1 MAKDYY
7 EILGVAKGASADEIK
22 KAFRKKAH
30 QYHPDK
36 DNGDEVK
43 FKEANEAY
51 QVLSNEQKRKQYDQF
66 GSTFDQGGT
75 PGGGAG
81 FDPRQAGF
89 SAQGGPASGW
99 GNTNGVNFDF
109 GDLGDIFGDFF
120 GGGRARAGVRQ
131 QKGMDIETEML
142 VTFEE
147 AAFGIE
153 KTVELHKTISCEQ
166 CSGSGAAKGSAI
178 EDCAM
183 CKGSGQIDQVQR
195 TILGQI
201 RTRAACPECKGEGKT
216 IKDRCTHCRG
226 TGVDRANKRIKI
238 KVPAGINNGQ
248 SIRLSGEGEA
258 GQRGSIAGDLYVSI
272 RVKPHNEFQRD
283 GDNVFSISTISFSQA
298 ALGDKIKVNTLDGE
312 GHLRI
317 PAGTQSG
324 KVFKI
329 KGKGVP
335 HLNARGRG
343 DQLVEV
349 IVKTPEKLTRKQKE
363 LLEKLAKKE

>member
-1 MAKDYY
+1 M
-7 EILGVAKGASADEIK
+7 GVDKGASADQVK

-51 QVLSNEQKRKQYDQF
+51 QVLSDENKRKQYDQF
-66 GSTFDQGGT
+66 GSTFDQAGG
-75 PGGGAG
+75 PPPGGAG

-89 SAQGGPASGW
+89 GGAQ
-99 GNTNGVNFDF
+99 GVNFDF

-120 GGGRARAGVRQ
+120 GGSRGRAGTKQ
-131 QKGMDIETEML
+131 QKGMDIETEMMIS
-142 VTFEE
+142 FEE
-147 AAFGIE
+147 AAFGVE
-153 KTVELHKTISCEQ
+153 KNVELHKTVACEK
-166 CSGSGAAKGSAI
+166 CSGSGAAKGSAVD
-178 EDCAM
+178 DCAM
-183 CKGSGQIDQVQR
+183 CKGSGQVDQVQR
-195 TILGQI
+195 TMLGQI
-201 RTRAACPECKGEGKT
+201 RMRAACPECNGEGKT
-216 IKDRCTHCRG
+216 IKEKCTHCRG
-226 TGVDRANKRIKI
+226 IGVDRANKRIKVKI
-238 KVPAGINNGQ
+238 PAGINNGQ

-283 GDNVFSISTISFSQA
+283 GDNVFTVSEISFSQA

-312 GHLRI
+312 GSLKI
-317 PAGTQSG
+317 PSGTQSG

-329 KGKGVP
+329 KDKGVP

-349 IVKTPEKLTRKQKE
+349 IVKTPEKISRKQRD
-363 LLEKLAKKE
+363 LLEKLGNLS

>member
-7 EILGVAKGASADEIK
+7 EILGVAKDASQDEVK

-30 QYHPDK
+30 QFHPDK
-36 DNGDEVK
+36 STGDEVK

-66 GSTFDQGGT
+66 GSTADQQG
-75 PGGGAG
+75 
-81 FDPRQAGF
+81 GF
-89 SAQGGPASGW
+89 SAEGGPASGW
-99 GNTNGVNFDF
+99 GGRNDVNFDF

-120 GGGRARAGVRQ
+120 GGSRGRASARQ
-131 QKGMDIETEML
+131 QKGMDVETEMQI
-142 VTFEE
+142 TFEE
-147 AAFGIE
+147 AAFGAE
-153 KTVELHKTISCEQ
+153 KTVELYKTVSCDQ
-166 CSGSGAAKGSAI
+166 CSGSGAKKGSAI
-178 EDCAM
+178 EDCTM
-183 CKGSGQIDQVQR
+183 CRGSGQVDQVQR

-201 RTRAACPECKGEGKT
+201 RTRAVCPECQGEGKT
-216 IKDRCTHCRG
+216 IKEKCPTCRG

-238 KVPAGINNGQ
+238 KIPAGINNGQ

-258 GQRGSIAGDLYVSI
+258 GQRGSIAGDLYVSV
-272 RVKPHNEFQRD
+272 RVKPHSEFQRD
-283 GDNVFSISTISFSQA
+283 GDNVFSVSEISFSQA

-312 GHLRI
+312 GQLKI
-317 PAGTQSG
+317 PSGTQSG

-329 KGKGVP
+329 KDKGVP

-349 IVKTPEKLTRKQKE
+349 IVKTPDKLTRKQKE
-363 LLEKLAKKE
+363 LFEKLTGSE